1 MAVFELEN
9 LKPSPEG
16 EFVHEIIVK
25 NCDNFIL
32 TGELRRKDNWDK
44 FIDMGVKQMPEE
56 RREGTKG
63 EKVEEKEGE
72 QVADVDP
79 IHPTEARGG
88 KKRSLLDT
96 CK

>member
-1 MAVFELEN
+1 MAVFEPESLN
-9 LKPSPEG
+9 LLPDR
-16 EFVHEIIVK
+16 EILHCVCYK
-25 NCDNFIL
+25 DW
-32 TGELRRKDNWDK
+32 RRIKRKMQLKWICK
-44 FIDMGVKQMPEE
+44 YMGVKQMPEE

-63 EKVEEKEGE
+63 EKLEKKEGE
-72 QVADVDP
+72 EVADVDP

>member
-9 LKPSPEG
+9 LKPSPE
-16 EFVHEIIVK
+16 EKFVHEIIVK
-25 NCDNFIL
+25 NWNNFVL
-32 TGELRRKDNWDK
+32 TGGLRGKDNWDE

-63 EKVEEKEGE
+63 EKLEEKEGE
-72 QVADVDP
+72 EVADVDP